1 VSPIRV
7 QEYTRNT
14 GYTLGI
20 SEKYPILVSYR
31 YGFYTTA
38 SMLGSC
44 NTNCLNV
51 FIYWTGDMGINILMS
66 K

>member
-14 GYTLGI
+14 GYAWGI
-20 SEKYPILVSYR
+20 SEKNPILTSYR
-31 YGFYTTA
+31 YGFYTTV

-44 NTNCLNV
+44 NINYLNV
-51 FIYWTGDMGINILMS
+51 FIYGTGDMGIHILMS